1 MKRAIV
7 DTGPLVALLN
17 AADNH
22 HTWTRAAL
30 DDVEA
35 PMATC
40 EAVLSE
46 ACFLLHRIHGGQDA
60 LLELAARG
68 IVTVAFSLAA
78 ELTAVRK
85 LMERYASVPMSLA
98 DACLVRMSEL
108 DPRATVITLDSDFK
122 VYRRNRRQAIPA
134 LLPK

>member
-1 MKRAIV
+1 MKRVIV

-17 AADNH
+17 GADKH
-22 HTWTRAAL
+22 HRWTRAVL
-30 DDVEA
+30 DDVEP

-46 ACFLLHRIHGGQDA
+46 ACFLLRRIGRGQDA
-60 LLELAARG
+60 VLELIARG
-68 IVTVAFSLAA
+68 VVTVAFSLSS

-108 DPRATVITLDSDFK
+108 DPQATLIALDSDFK
-122 VYRRNRRQAIPA
+122 IYRRNRRQAIPV
-134 LLPK
+134 LLPR